1 MPHIA
6 RSLRSATLAVLL
18 AVVVMP
24 AITGAQ
30 PPAAVVKP
38 VAPPKAPVAA
48 EVPLA
53 PAGDTAPEFDA
64 GRVREQFYEI
74 LEKYPPSLGRVLK
87 LDPSLMANET
97 YLSPYP
103 GVVAFLAEHPEIAR
117 DASFYLERIY
127 VTGDGYR
134 PDEAAQKRREIQE
147 MLAAFAAFLVFL
159 VVVGVVI
166 WLVRTILET
175 RRWNRV
181 SRTQAEVHS
190 KLLDRFS
197 SNEDLLAY
205 IQTPVGRRFL
215 ESGPAPVPDD
225 ARPIG
230 APLSRILLS
239 AQAGIVLTVAA
250 AGMLFLSRRID
261 QDVSAFFL
269 VIGVVTLAVGIGFL
283 ASSAAAY
290 AISSRLGL
298 LNRSDS
304 EHA

>member
-18 AVVVMP
+18 AAVVMP
-24 AITGAQ
+24 ATAGAQ
-30 PPAAVVKP
+30 PPAAGRQ
-38 VAPPKAPVAA
+38 AARPPAPVAA
-48 EVPLA
+48 AVPA
-53 PAGDTAPEFDA
+53 ASAGDTAPEFDA

-117 DASFYLERIY
+117 DASFYLERVY

-225 ARPIG
+225 ARPIA
-230 APLSRILLS
+230 APFSRILLS

-250 AGMLFLSRRID
+250 VGMLFLSRRID
-261 QDVSAFFL
+261 EDVSAFFL

-304 EHA
+304 GHA

>member
-1 MPHIA
+1 MPHTA

-103 GVVAFLAEHPEIAR
+103 GVVAFLAEHPEIGR
-117 DASFYLERIY
+117 DASFYLERID

-147 MLAAFAAFLVFL
+147 MLAAFAAFLIFL

-166 WLVRTILET
+166 WLIRTILET

-197 SNEDLLAY
+197 NNEDLLAY

-230 APLSRILLS
+230 APFSRILLS

-250 AGMLFLSRRID
+250 AGMLYLSRRID
-261 QDVSAFFL
+261 QEVSAFFL

-283 ASSAAAY
+283 ASSGAAY